1 MSYFLARPVDIQTAG
16 VSIPG
21 ARGDRFPKIWSEG
34 DSNIDVPLTSALR
47 RK

>member
-21 ARGDRFPKIWSEG
+21 ARGDRFQKYGVRGTLISMSP
-34 DSNIDVPLTSALR
+34 
-47 RK
+47 